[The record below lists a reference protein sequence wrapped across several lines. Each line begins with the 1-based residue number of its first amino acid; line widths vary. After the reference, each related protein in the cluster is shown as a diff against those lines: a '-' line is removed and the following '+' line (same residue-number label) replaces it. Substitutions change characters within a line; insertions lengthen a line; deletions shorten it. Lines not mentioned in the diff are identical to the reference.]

1 METVSVMFLHSI
13 SDVSQPGLFNSD
25 PNDHVYGIW
34 RQIIREF
41 NMAQLVCIFDKKS
54 IKMKAIFES
63 DLDLFQPKTST
74 FSTRTL
80 ILVHFK
86 TVRYF
91 S

>member
-41 NMAQLVCIFDKKS
+41 NMAQLVCIFDKKR

-63 DLDLFQPKTST
+63 DLLTPSSTSDLKVCQE
-74 FSTRTL
+74 TL
-80 ILVHFK
+80 PEFV
-86 TVRYF
+86 
-91 S
+91 